1 MSKSV
6 PNPSQK
12 GVPEKSKNVVQE
24 KPKPSVAEKAK
35 EVGSEKS
42 KTVDSKKTPE
52 VVPDKS
58 KEAVSDKSKE
68 LVPDKSKEGDP
79 KKPKEAEADKSKET
93 KSTEVVAEKPPE
105 VILERATS
113 VVLYPDLFPEEPPSL
128 EAELKRGAREL
139 KLRQRKTQRER
150 SRKKK
155 KDVDPKVSK
164 IVFPETPKFSGCHH
178 NETIVIERELLRP
191 EEHIKLLA
199 MPKEKPIPQYAR
211 LVHVPIPPATNHIKV
226 LAQPR
231 AYYIKD
237 TINRH
242 GKYLQKQ
249 QIQRMNERL
258 HARDF
263 LTLQESH
270 QFARQQ
276 RRDEKRW
283 NRFRQR
289 QEQTLKNRIIRL
301 ELEYL
306 REMMKTIHRKTRSYF
321 LEGEPAKLE
330 GDQALASDVI
340 LAKICGLIGVQVP
353 RRDGPNLLDQHYC
366 EMADKMAAWMCRIMQ
381 SCGMTFERP
390 EDTARRLSAASSIF
404 EDPRPAREA
413 AAAAETLSIAMAIVD
428 ICLVAAITQAEGG
441 SIGTVS
447 TTASRDG
454 NGGRSVSQMVMK
466 AESQE
471 TTRTMR
477 DKGSK
482 VNFLPVASESE
493 AKSEGVGG
501 EAKDKK

>member
-24 KPKPSVAEKAK
+24 KPKPSVADKAK

-155 KDVDPKVSK
+155 KDVDPKVTK
-164 IVFPETPKFSGCHH
+164 IVFPETPKFPGCHH

-199 MPKEKPIPQYAR
+199 MPKEKVSSVVFRTFYKANIQISTSQFR
-211 LVHVPIPPATNHIKV
+211 NT
-226 LAQPR
+226 R
-231 AYYIKD
+231 ASF
-237 TINRH
+237 
-242 GKYLQKQ
+242 KYQFHQ
-249 QIQRMNERL
+249 QQTTSR
-258 HARDF
+258 F
-263 LTLQESH
+263 L
-270 QFARQQ
+270 
-276 RRDEKRW
+276 
-283 NRFRQR
+283 
-289 QEQTLKNRIIRL
+289 
-301 ELEYL
+301 
-306 REMMKTIHRKTRSYF
+306 
-321 LEGEPAKLE
+321 
-330 GDQALASDVI
+330 
-340 LAKICGLIGVQVP
+340 
-353 RRDGPNLLDQHYC
+353 PNPGHTTS
-366 EMADKMAAWMCRIMQ
+366 RTP
-381 SCGMTFERP
+381 ST
-390 EDTARRLSAASSIF
+390 
-404 EDPRPAREA
+404 
-413 AAAAETLSIAMAIVD
+413 AMA
-428 ICLVAAITQAEGG
+428 
-441 SIGTVS
+441 S
-447 TTASRDG
+447 TSRSS
-454 NGGRSVSQMVMK
+454 RSS
-466 AESQE
+466 A
-471 TTRTMR
+471 
-477 DKGSK
+477 
-482 VNFLPVASESE
+482 
-493 AKSEGVGG
+493 
-501 EAKDKK
+501 